1 MAQQII
7 MKGGSPIWRRWL
19 SGLFLAL
26 TLSTP
31 AFGEEEFLEPEAAFR
46 FSARLTPDEML
57 EVHYRIADGY
67 YLYRERF
74 RFDVQPQSVVLGPPR
89 IPQGEW
95 HEDEFF
101 GRSQIYRHEVTIS
114 IPIRSGAARRIRLEA
129 VSQGCADGGICY
141 LPTSQSADFETLGSA
156 GTPEND
162 R

>member
-1 MAQQII
+1 MAKQII
-7 MKGGSPIWRRWL
+7 IKGGSPMSRRWL

-26 TLSTP
+26 TLSTQ
-31 AFGEEEFLEPEAAFR
+31 AFGDEEFLEPEAAFR
-46 FSARLTPDEML
+46 FSARLTPGERL

-74 RFDVQPQSVVLGPPR
+74 RFDVQPQSIVQGPPR

-114 IPIRSGAARRIRLEA
+114 IPIRSGTAPRIRLEA

-141 LPTSQSADFETLGSA
+141 LPTRQSAEFETLGPL
-156 GTPEND
+156 GTPENA